1 MGVTVFKV
9 RSCNSVSSA
18 IVKVVVVALV
28 LEAKVLVVVLM
39 VGEGAVVNKK
49 KPNHLLLTPP

>member
-1 MGVTVFKV
+1 M
-9 RSCNSVSSA
+9 
-18 IVKVVVVALV
+18 KVVVVALV

-49 KPNHLLLTPP
+49 KPHHLVLTPP